1 MTFLLELSWKTYE
14 NSIFECQIYQTLNA
28 AIMKAK
34 RAIFLFF
41 VLLMA
46 SVILSGCTSSQPSI
60 IILEHNGA
68 IASNSGTYIVQ
79 GTAQNTGTR
88 PVAKVY
94 IVVTT
99 YDASGAEIGSSYDT
113 LLNLNPG
120 DEAQF
125 KVEARHFYQGTRVAR
140 YDILPNYN
148 SVPSR

>member
-1 MTFLLELSWKTYE
+1 
-14 NSIFECQIYQTLNA
+14 
-28 AIMKAK
+28 MKIK
-34 RAIFLFF
+34 RAIFICF
-41 VLLMA
+41 VLFVAM
-46 SVILSGCTSSQPSI
+46 VILSGCTSSQPSI
-60 IILEHNGA
+60 TILEHNGA

-99 YDASGAEIGSSYDT
+99 YDSSGAKIGSSYDT

-125 KVEARHFYQGTRVAR
+125 RVEARPFYQGTRVAR

-148 SVPSR
+148 IVPSR